1 MTKEM
6 TKELKTPVNARTFTG
21 TITWAG
27 RMVTSSAPVGVSGAY
42 SGIHTLGGIYELP
55 VYPCEACGND
65 VENGDHVSVQIGV
78 EENVYFHKSC
88 YIDSDNQAMIRSL
101 VVAEDVIGI

>member
-1 MTKEM
+1 MYAFN
-6 TKELKTPVNARTFTG
+6 TPANRTFTG

-27 RMVTSSAPVGVSGAY
+27 GSMITSGTPIHIGISGWT
-42 SGIHTLGGIYELP
+42 SGDISGDMFNPP

-65 VENGDHVSVQIGV
+65 VENGDHVSIQIGE

-101 VVAEDVIGI
+101 VVAEDVMGI